1 MPPTQVAFLILAGI
15 SILAINV
22 YGWRVIPEDAR
33 MTVRW
38 TLHGSTG
45 TLSKR
50 QGLYLWL
57 LEECLLLA
65 GSAFAAFLGDP
76 TPALVGLALLTYLL
90 MFHFF
95 RIRRLR

>member
-1 MPPTQVAFLILAGI
+1 MPPMQVAFLILAAI

-22 YGWRVIPEDAR
+22 YGWRAIPDDAR
-33 MTVRW
+33 LTVRW

-45 TLSKR
+45 SLSKR
-50 QGLYLWL
+50 EGLSLWL
-57 LEECLLLA
+57 LEECLLLG
-65 GSAFAAFLGDP
+65 GSAFAALLGDP
-76 TPALVGLALLTYLL
+76 TPALVGLGLLTYLL